1 VFTEALQLWRGRPF
15 AEFADEPWATPEV
28 RRLEGARASCRVGL
42 VDALVAD
49 DRAPDAISII
59 RVLVAADPFDEAHR
73 LRQARTLY
81 RAGRAKDALDA
92 LRGFRDELADELG
105 LDPSPDL
112 AALEQAILGTTPAST
127 ARGAC
132 MAT

>member
-1 VFTEALQLWRGRPF
+1 
-15 AEFADEPWATPEV
+15 
-28 RRLEGARASCRVGL
+28 
-42 VDALVAD
+42 
-49 DRAPDAISII
+49 
-59 RVLVAADPFDEAHR
+59 LVAADPFDEAHR

-112 AALEQAILGTTPAST
+112 AALEQAILRHDPGLDGARRVHGYLIGERLG
-127 ARGAC
+127 RGASPGRSGSGTD
-132 MAT
+132 A